1 MTSAERRDVRP
12 KVRRLGILSGIYP
25 LRTHAI
31 IGDTGAVMANLYTHM
46 PVHLP
51 TNSAS

>member
-12 KVRRLGILSGIYP
+12 KFRRLGTLSGIYP

-31 IGDTGAVMANLYTHM
+31 SGDTGAFMANPYTRM